1 MSSNIYRL
9 KEVMKEKGMQGKDLA
24 DKVGVSANSISNI
37 ATGATQPKPELIL
50 KIAEVLNVD
59 LRELFISTKGGQP
72 SSDEVEKAV
81 ALIKEG
87 VSLLE
92 KK

>member
-1 MSSNIYRL
+1 MEILRI
-9 KEVMKEKGMQGKDLA
+9 KEIMLQRGISREELA
-24 DKVGVSANSISNI
+24 KKVKVSKTTISNI
-37 ATGATQPKPELIL
+37 SSGTNHPKPELLL
-50 KIAEVLNVD
+50 KLAKALDVD
-59 LRELFISTKGGQP
+59 IRELFISTKGGQP

-87 VSLLE
+87 VSILN